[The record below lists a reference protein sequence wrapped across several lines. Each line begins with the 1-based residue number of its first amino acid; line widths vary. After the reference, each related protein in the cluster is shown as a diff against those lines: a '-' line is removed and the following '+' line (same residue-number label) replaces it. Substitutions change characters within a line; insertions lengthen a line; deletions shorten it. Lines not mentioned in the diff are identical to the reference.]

1 LDKLGLPSAPLET
14 DSIVKKCS
22 HNDNNEHIWIKKIR
36 ISASGIWPGKLAFQT
51 FSRISAVHET
61 KNYVLIII

>member
-1 LDKLGLPSAPLET
+1 MDKEN
-14 DSIVKKCS
+14 K
-22 HNDNNEHIWIKKIR
+22 NQRIR
-36 ISASGIWPGKLAFQT
+36 DLAGKLAFQT